1 MIIVVNRVVRS
12 LSRIDFD
19 FVVNCMRIH
28 GGFVEFDHIN
38 KFGLN

>member
-1 MIIVVNRVVRS
+1 MIIMLNRVVKL
-12 LSRIDFD
+12 LSKIDFD

-38 KFGLN
+38 KSGLN